1 MSEQRPQWSGLI
13 YGNPGTRKTFFA
25 ATLPKP
31 MKVFMFDPP
40 AKGLAYLQQG
50 HAGPL
55 EWLEDGG
62 GFQFVVNPESK
73 EVLVELEYFLDKN
86 PMGIGQQK
94 YPCAYERFHA
104 SLMAHMAEGW
114 LMQDGKTPFA
124 SVVLDSYT
132 FCELACVRLQQY
144 KLNPAPGGVQDSK
157 HNQMQWAGMAR
168 GVLQVDLLAVL
179 PFITPCHV
187 CVLAHVDA
195 QRFDQQEKSLWGISA
210 VGQLKG
216 MVLGAFSEV
225 YLMYTEFD
233 EKTKRAESWLMTE
246 TDGQYMAQTH
256 VGAKNPCRP
265 TWEGI
270 WEK

>member
-1 MSEQRPQWSGLI
+1 MNQETVQWSGLI

-31 MKVFMFDPP
+31 AKIFMFDPP

-55 EWLEDGG
+55 EWMEDGG
-62 GFQFVVNPESK
+62 GFQFVTDPESK
-73 EVLVELEYFLDKN
+73 EVLVELEYFSDKN

-94 YPCAYERFHA
+94 YPCAYERFQS

-114 LMQDGKTPFA
+114 LMQDGVTSFK
-124 SVVLDSYT
+124 SVILDSYT

-216 MVLGAFSEV
+216 MVLGAFPEV
-225 YLMYTEFD
+225 YYMYTAWND
-233 EKTKRAESWLMTE
+233 QTKKADSWLMTE
-246 TDGQYMAQTH
+246 TDGQFMAQTH
-256 VGAKNPCRP
+256 VGASNPCEPR
-265 TWEGI
+265 WEAL
-270 WEK
+270 WER